1 MDRECRRRE
10 NNNNN
15 KMMMMM
21 VNKKSHEFLER
32 AVNDIYLRMFYQTSL
47 SFFRSTCNIL

>member
-10 NNNNN
+10 NNNN
-15 KMMMMM
+15 KMIM

-47 SFFRSTCNIL
+47 SFFEVLLVFYK